1 MRPIL
6 ESPAARCLSPHPPGR
21 PTRPQAASQIGQ
33 GVPWLLD
40 VVVVC
45 WSRRMKTQRRKLMS
59 SEAR

>member
-40 VVVVC
+40 VVVGC
-45 WSRRMKTQRRKLMS
+45 
-59 SEAR
+59 